1 MRHQRKLSIHC
12 RVIAGVLS
20 VLLQGVALAQ
30 TVDPGLQ
37 FRTDQERQQAEQQ
50 QLLNRPDVRLP
61 TGPVASDERLLA
73 DEAPCFMIDRV
84 VFEGDEP
91 FRQDSLHWVNLGAS
105 LAGRDGDDPPDGHCL
120 GAQSIGVLQK
130 RAQNALVD
138 AGYVT
143 SRVVVGRQDISTG
156 TLQLTVI
163 PGRIGAVTLDDPDQR
178 GHWWNAL
185 PSGPGDLLNL
195 RDIEQG
201 LENFKRLP
209 TANADIQ
216 IAPAA
221 PGASPGVS
229 DLAIS
234 YHQNFPFRL
243 TLTADNY
250 GTKWTGRNEGSATL
264 SWDNVIG
271 QNDLFYVTFN
281 HTLNFMNPDGRGTN
295 GNTIYYA
302 IPYGDWLL
310 SADRYTY
317 DYYQSVAGLNQNY
330 VYSGTSAV
338 NEVKLSR
345 VMYRDAVNKYE
356 AGIKGFSRRT
366 NNFID
371 NTEVTVQ
378 NTAVGGWEG
387 SLNGRRYFGESVIDG
402 SAIWHQ
408 GTGAFG
414 SQPAPGQAL
423 GDATSHMEI
432 LWLNASAQVPFK
444 ILDQGF
450 SYNGIWRW
458 QGAWTPLMPQDQF
471 AIGGP
476 YTVRGFDG
484 NNQLVA
490 GRGWLIRND
499 LNVRWLEW
507 AAPYVGLD
515 YGEVGGQGSQYLVG
529 QKLAGAVIGLRG
541 RLSNLQY
548 DVFASQ
554 PVQKPMYFV
563 TANYF
568 CGFSLALIL

>member
-1 MRHQRKLSIHC
+1 MVSTAIG
-12 RVIAGVLS
+12 IMG
-20 VLLQGVALAQ
+20 QGAYAQ
-30 TVDPGLQ
+30 AVDSGLQ

-50 QLLNRPDVRLP
+50 QLQNRPDIRLP
-61 TGPVASDERLLA
+61 TGAIESDQRLLV
-73 DEAPCFMIDRV
+73 DEKPCFVIKRV
-84 VFEGDEP
+84 EFIGDEP
-91 FRQDSLHWVNLGAS
+91 FRQDSLHWVNLKNS
-105 LAGRDGDDPPDGHCL
+105 LAGRDGDDAPDGRCL

-130 RAQNALVD
+130 RAQNALIN

-143 SRVVVGRQDISTG
+143 SRVVVGQQDIFSG

-163 PGRIGAVTLDDPDQR
+163 PGRIARVQMDDPDGR

-185 PSGPGDLLNL
+185 PSGLGDLLNL

-201 LENFKRLP
+201 LENLKRLP
-209 TANADIQ
+209 TADADIQ

-221 PGASPGVS
+221 AGSSPGDS
-229 DLAIS
+229 DLLIK

-243 TLTADNY
+243 TLTADNF
-250 GTKWTGRNEGSATL
+250 GTKATGRNEGSATL
-264 SWDNVIG
+264 SWDNLFG

-281 HTLNFMNPDGRGTN
+281 HTLNFMNPGGRGTS

-310 SADRYTY
+310 SANRYTY
-317 DYYQSVAGLNQNY
+317 DYYQNVAGLNQNY
-330 VYSGTSAV
+330 VYSGHSAV

-345 VMYRDAVNKYE
+345 MLYRDAVGKYE
-356 AGIKGFSRRT
+356 AGIKGFTRRT

-371 NTEVTVQ
+371 NTEIAVQ

-387 SLNGRRYFGESVIDG
+387 SLSARRYLGESVFDG
-402 SAIWHQ
+402 SAIWHE

-414 SQPAPGQAL
+414 SQPAPGQNL

-432 LWLNASAQVPFK
+432 LWLNASAQIPFK

-450 SYNGIWRW
+450 SYSANWRW
-458 QGAWTPLMPQDQF
+458 QGAWTSLMPQDRF

-499 LNVRWLEW
+499 LNYRLMEW
-507 AAPYVGLD
+507 AGPYVAFD

-529 QKLAGAVIGLRG
+529 QKLAGAALGLRG
-541 RLSNLQY
+541 RLGNLQY
-548 DVFASQ
+548 DLFASQ
-554 PVQKPMYFV
+554 PVQKPSNFV

-568 CGFSLALIL
+568 CGFSLALML